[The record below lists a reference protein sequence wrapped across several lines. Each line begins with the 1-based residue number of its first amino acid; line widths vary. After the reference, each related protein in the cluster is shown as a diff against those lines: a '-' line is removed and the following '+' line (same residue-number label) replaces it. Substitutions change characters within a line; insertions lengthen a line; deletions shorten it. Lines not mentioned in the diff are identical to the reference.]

1 MIKRKRWWIICGAAL
16 LSLALV
22 STGCG
27 KKADPRY
34 RPDTLPGKI
43 SNLTV
48 SVDDGKAIL
57 EWSIPDQ
64 RERAPYVRIFRSA
77 LKRSGGDCPGC
88 PRIYAILDYLP
99 LRDALSTEE
108 GKCRYVDGTIRRG
121 FIYSYRLVLC
131 TSSDT
136 CGEQSNTAEVVIP

>member
-1 MIKRKRWWIICGAAL
+1 MCGAAAV
-16 LSLALV
+16 SLALI
-22 STGCG
+22 SAGCG

-34 RPDTLPGKI
+34 RPDTLPEKI

-57 EWSIPDQ
+57 EWKIPAQ
-64 RERAPYVRIFRSA
+64 RDRTGYFRVFRSA
-77 LKRSGGDCPGC
+77 LKADGGNCPGC

-99 LRDALSTEE
+99 LRGARSREE
-108 GKCRYVDGTIRRG
+108 GNFRYVDGTIRGG